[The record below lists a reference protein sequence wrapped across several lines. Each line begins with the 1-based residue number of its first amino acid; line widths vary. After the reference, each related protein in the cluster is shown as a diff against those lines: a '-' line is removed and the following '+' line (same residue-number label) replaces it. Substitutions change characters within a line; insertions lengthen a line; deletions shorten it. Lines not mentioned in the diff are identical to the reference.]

1 MKYTYIQNTE
11 AHYGRDEY
19 QRAIVP
25 DQVANDQRGWDGRA
39 FPAKIV
45 SHWGTK
51 QPTRT
56 VRVVLRGDL
65 YGLHTG
71 GTGDMIVTSE
81 QRGKK

>member
-1 MKYTYIQNTE
+1 MKYTYTQNSV
-11 AHYGRDEY
+11 AHYGRY
-19 QRAIVP
+19 GNLRAIVP

-45 SHWGTK
+45 SHWGPK
-51 QPTRT
+51 QPPRT

-65 YGLHTG
+65 YGLHTWR
-71 GTGDMIVTSE
+71 TGDMIVTAE